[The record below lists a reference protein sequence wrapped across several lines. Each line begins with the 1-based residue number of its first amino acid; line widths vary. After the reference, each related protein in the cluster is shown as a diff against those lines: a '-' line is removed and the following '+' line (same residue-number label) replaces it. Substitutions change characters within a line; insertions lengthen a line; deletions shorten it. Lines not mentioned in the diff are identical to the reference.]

1 MLIMFDFN
9 QRAKIHCVKLFH
21 KNKNEIHKNKNEI
34 HKNKHE
40 ILKIKIIHKN
50 KHEIHKNEN
59 EIHKKRT
66 LGKKPGQTP
75 EYINL

>member
-9 QRAKIHCVKLFH
+9 QRAKIHCVKLF
-21 KNKNEIHKNKNEI
+21 HKNKNEI